1 MALICSHFRI
11 TLEQPYLK
19 WAIDSRGGEWYLEKH
34 ESLKILA
41 GSRNLG
47 NVFDES
53 RSLVFSWFFFFFP
66 FFESRNF
73 SPKSLGLGFLTRISA
88 SRRVSDFTIRHPWQC
103 LTTRFDLSLKK
114 LRKNNGWWKLA
125 LFCVTIP
132 GNKKVVFGKYW
143 LIKSSGGG
151 GGVCCWRVLHKGR
164 GEIW

>member
-1 MALICSHFRI
+1 MANGTSKNASLGEFWQDLEISETFLI
-11 TLEQPYLK
+11 
-19 WAIDSRGGEWYLEKH
+19 
-34 ESLKILA
+34 SLKV
-41 GSRNLG
+41 S
-47 NVFDES
+47 
-53 RSLVFSWFFFFFP
+53 FFHGLYFT

-88 SRRVSDFTIRHPWQC
+88 SRRVLDFTIRHPWQC

-132 GNKKVVFGKYW
+132 ANKKVVFGKYW

-151 GGVCCWRVLHKGR
+151 GEGCVVEEYYTRGGGKFGKTLLVLLCWAFFSSIAQVYQV
-164 GEIW
+164 